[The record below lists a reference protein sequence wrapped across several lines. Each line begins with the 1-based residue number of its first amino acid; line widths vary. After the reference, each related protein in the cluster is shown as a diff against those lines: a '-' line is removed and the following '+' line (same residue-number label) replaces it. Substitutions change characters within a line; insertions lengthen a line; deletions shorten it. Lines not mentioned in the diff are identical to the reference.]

1 MYTPVFTETV
11 SARQLFN
18 PMKAHMNR
26 YQGLLARILLALML
40 AAAAMPGLAVAQEAP
55 PRSELSAET
64 LIETARAALAK
75 GELEDAE
82 FLLRGVKPEEGNI
95 DDLDFLHGS
104 IAMAREDWQTA
115 ITRFRAMLIRDPT
128 LPRVRLDL
136 ALSYF
141 RAGEDSSA
149 AYHFRQVLGDEDL
162 PPIVRARTL
171 AFLDTI
177 RRRKT
182 WSVDAAV
189 GIAPDSNINAATS
202 SRQVTLFGLPA
213 QLSEDARQT
222 SGVGLNVNISAGYE
236 ARISPDLRFRT
247 GASLSTRTY
256 EQSKFNDRTLT
267 LRAGPRFLF
276 ERFDLRPEL
285 TARARHLGGE
295 IYSRAAGIELS
306 GNWHVAP
313 AWRLSGA
320 VSGERIF
327 YETFL
332 GNGNMYST
340 RVGLAHALGRATLL
354 QADGAFRRESV
365 DSKAY
370 SWREFIVGA
379 SATRELPRG
388 FVVTAGST
396 YRLRRYDRP
405 IAAFGPEARQ
415 DRTLAGRMK
424 VSNRHIELFG
434 FMPELTLSHERRRS
448 NLSLY
453 DFKRNLVEVGVVRRF

>member
-1 MYTPVFTETV
+1 
-11 SARQLFN
+11 
-18 PMKAHMNR
+18 MNR

-55 PRSELSAET
+55 RRSELSAET

-82 FLLRGVKPEEGNI
+82 FLLGGIKPGEGNI
-95 DDLDFLHGS
+95 DDLDFLYGS
-104 IAMAREDWQTA
+104 IALARKDWQTA
-115 ITRFRAMLIRDPT
+115 IARFRAMLIRDPT

-136 ALSYF
+136 ALAYF
-141 RAGEDSSA
+141 RAEEDSSA
-149 AYHFRQVLGDEDL
+149 AYHFRQALGDEDL
-162 PPIVRARTL
+162 PPVVRARAL
-171 AFLDTI
+171 AFLDAI

-182 WSVDAAV
+182 WSVSAAV
-189 GIAPDSNINAATS
+189 ALAPDSNINAATS
-202 SRQVTLFGLPA
+202 SRQVNLFGLPA

-222 SGVGLNVNISAGYE
+222 SGVGLNANISGGYE

-247 GASLSTRTY
+247 GASLYTRTY
-256 EQSKFNDRTLT
+256 EQSEFNDRTLT

-276 ERFDLRPEL
+276 EKFDLRPEL
-285 TARARHLGGE
+285 TARTRRLGGE
-295 IYSRAAGIELS
+295 TYSRAAGIGLS
-306 GNWHVAP
+306 GDWQVAP
-313 AWRLSGA
+313 AWRLSAA
-320 VSGERIF
+320 VGGERIS

-332 GNGNMYST
+332 GDGNMYST

-354 QADGAFRRESV
+354 RANGAFRREAV
-365 DSKAY
+365 DSEAY

-415 DRTLAGRMK
+415 DRTLAGRIK

-434 FMPELTLSHERRRS
+434 FMPELTVSHERRSS

-453 DFKRNLVEVGVVRRF
+453 EYKRNLVEVGLVRTF